1 MTSYKAP
8 EVVTATST
16 DKKALRPLHVGIAA
30 ALLLSCSP
38 LALHAETSNNELAKE
53 IAELKAQIRE
63 LRGSVSATRT
73 ETRREVQKVK
83 AVAARSPAPLPPP
96 AYAALPEGAT
106 PVFVTADKKMQYG
119 SLTITPGGFIAAE
132 SVFRTR
138 DTQGDIGTGFNTI
151 PTNNLGPAHVNEDRF
166 SARQT
171 RFALLIES
179 PISTNMLVSGYGE
192 FDFLGAGTTSNNNQT
207 YGYVPRIRNLY
218 ATLDNSD
225 YGFHVLAGQN
235 WSLVTLNSK
244 GITPR
249 NEVPPP
255 QIDANFIP
263 GFEYG
268 RIPQIRITKDF
279 NKKLWLSLD
288 AEASQTVG
296 NTGGCANI
304 VSNTSAATATGA
316 AAAANATGAVAA
328 ANSIQANAATGVT
341 AGNCLGA
348 GTGVG
353 FGGQGT
359 TQQLSFNKVPDVTS
373 ARSPTRPASPTATF
387 ILRASASTATS
398 STT

>member
-1 MTSYKAP
+1 MTSYNAP
-8 EVVTATST
+8 EVAAAAST
-16 DKKALRPLHVGIAA
+16 KKRALRPLHVGIAA
-30 ALLLSCSP
+30 ALLLSCSSI
-38 LALHAETSNNELAKE
+38 ALHAETSNGELARE

-63 LRGSVSATRT
+63 LRGSVSATRS
-73 ETRREVQKVK
+73 ETRREVQKVR
-83 AVAARSPAPLPPP
+83 AARGPVAPLPSP
-96 AYAALPEGAT
+96 AFAALPEGAT

-119 SLTITPGGFIAAE
+119 SLTITPGGFVAME

-151 PTNNLGPAHVNEDRF
+151 PTNNLGPAHLNEDRF
-166 SARQT
+166 SARQS
-171 RFALLIES
+171 RIALLIES
-179 PISTNMLVSGYGE
+179 PISSSLLVSGYGE

-218 ATLDNSD
+218 ATLDSTD

-263 GFEYG
+263 GFIYG

-296 NTGGCANI
+296 NNGGCANI
-304 VSNTSAATATGA
+304 VSNT
-316 AAAANATGAVAA
+316 ANASGHKRRRR
-328 ANSIQANAATGVT
+328 QQRHRCRRRRQLDPGNAATGVH
-341 AGNCLGA
+341 
-348 GTGVG
+348 
-353 FGGQGT
+353 
-359 TQQLSFNKVPDVTS
+359 
-373 ARSPTRPASPTATF
+373 RR
-387 ILRASASTATS
+387 
-398 STT
+398 